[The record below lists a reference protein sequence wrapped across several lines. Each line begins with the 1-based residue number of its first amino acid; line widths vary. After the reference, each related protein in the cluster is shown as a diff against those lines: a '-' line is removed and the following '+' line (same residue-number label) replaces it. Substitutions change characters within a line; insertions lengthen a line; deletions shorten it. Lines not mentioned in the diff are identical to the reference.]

1 VSRAG
6 LLDGAYGRVA
16 LMRRAWYA
24 RAGRRRRLHH
34 RVISVGNLSVGGS
47 GKTPVVAALA
57 SLLLQR
63 GERPVILT
71 RGYGRREATEGVL
84 VVSDGQRVLEPVA
97 RSGDEPQLLAR
108 TLSGV
113 PVLVCADRY
122 IAGLF
127 AERHFGVTVSILD
140 DGFQHVQLE
149 RDIDLLIVPAADLD
163 DRVLPSGRLREPLS
177 AAHFADA
184 VLVPGSEEDV
194 AQVAATLEHHNAFR
208 VVPHYEALQQICRV
222 QKDPAYTDKVGRDP
236 AYTDN
241 VGPDKV
247 GRVLSPQVGRALSDQ
262 VGRVLSD
269 PPGEADKPRPTG
281 ERVIAFAG
289 IARPERFF
297 DALRSLGYDVAREL
311 AFRDHHWY
319 TARDR
324 EVIQSAA
331 READAALVVTTAKDA
346 VRCDFDVAVL
356 PMTVSIEPAAAFES
370 WLIGRLAAGAAQQGR
385 EGG

>member
-84 VVSDGQRVLEPVA
+84 VVSDGQHVLEPVA

-108 TLSGV
+108 TLPGV

-149 RDIDLLIVPAADLD
+149 RDIDLLLVPAADLD

-184 VLVPGSEEDV
+184 VLVPGTEDEV
-194 AQVAATLEHHNAFR
+194 AQVAAALEHHNAFR
-208 VVPHYEALQQICRV
+208 VVPHYGHLCRV
-222 QKDPAYTDKVGRDP
+222 QKDPAYTDNVGRDSAYTDDVGRDP
-236 AYTDN
+236 AYTDKAYT
-241 VGPDKV
+241 DK
-247 GRVLSPQVGRALSDQ
+247 

-269 PPGEADKPRPTG
+269 PPG
-281 ERVIAFAG
+281 RVLSDPPGRVLSDPPGRVVAFAG

-297 DALRSLGYDVAREL
+297 GALRSLGYDVAREL

>member
-1 VSRAG
+1 LIGGRGRESRAG
-6 LLDGAYGRVA
+6 LLSGAYGRVL

-24 RAGRRRRLHH
+24 RPGRRRRLNH
-34 RVISVGNLSVGGS
+34 RVISVGNLSLGGS

-57 SLLLQR
+57 RLLQER

-71 RGYGRREATEGVL
+71 RGYGRREVTEGVL
-84 VVSDGQRVLEPVA
+84 VVSDGQRVLEPVS

-149 RDIDLLIVPAADLD
+149 RDVDLLLVSPADLD
-163 DRVLPSGRLREPLS
+163 DRVLPSGRLREPLT
-177 AAHFADA
+177 AAQCADA
-184 VLVPGSEEDV
+184 VLVPGIDEDG
-194 AQVAATLEHHNAFR
+194 AQVAAALGHHSAFR
-208 VVPHYEALQQICRV
+208 IVPHYGAL
-222 QKDPAYTDKVGRDP
+222 ANG
-236 AYTDN
+236 
-241 VGPDKV
+241 
-247 GRVLSPQVGRALSDQ
+247 GRVL
-262 VGRVLSD
+262 
-269 PPGEADKPRPTG
+269 
-281 ERVIAFAG
+281 AFAG

-297 DALRSLGYDVAREL
+297 NALRSLGYDVAREL
-311 AFRDHHWY
+311 TFRDHHWY

-324 EVIQSAA
+324 ETIQSAA
-331 READAALVVTTAKDA
+331 RETNASLIVTTEKDA

-356 PMTVSIEPAAAFES
+356 PMTVSIEPAADFES
-370 WLIGRLAAGAAQQGR
+370 WLMGRLR
-385 EGG
+385 